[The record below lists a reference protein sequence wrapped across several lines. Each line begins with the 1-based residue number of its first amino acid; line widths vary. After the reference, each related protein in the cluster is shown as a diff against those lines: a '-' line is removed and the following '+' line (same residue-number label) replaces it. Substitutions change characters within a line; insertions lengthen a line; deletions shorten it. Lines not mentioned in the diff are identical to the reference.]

1 MVVLFVSLKQ
11 FIKNKTYNDD
21 HHQLTITA
29 TVMTTRD
36 AVVVCKGTVCIQHG
50 DALVLGTSGIFI
62 EPAEVFTALPLKAA
76 RGAVIPAQYIICHL
90 LTIPVPGV
98 YVIGRA
104 GKINLWKSM
113 GDFPRQKE
121 KI

>member
-1 MVVLFVSLKQ
+1 M
-11 FIKNKTYNDD
+11 
-21 HHQLTITA
+21 A
-29 TVMTTRD
+29 TGD
-36 AVVVCKGTVCIQHG
+36 AGVVCKGTICIQHG

-62 EPAEVFTALPLKAA
+62 EPAEVFTPLPLKAA
-76 RGAVIPAQYIICHL
+76 RGAVIPAQYIIRHL

-98 YVIGRA
+98 NVVCRA

-113 GDFPRQKE
+113 GNFPSQKE